1 MDREFAGLNLFRL
14 ENMIRRCAIPLFL
27 LCAALLNT
35 GCKNPLSEEKNK
47 KLVHEAVFYDAPM
60 GRYVYFWNG
69 RDLQNRYVTPGKYYF
84 VLEVKDFQDQD
95 YVTAVEGGKQSDAES
110 SYYYYNEIWH
120 TNELGKIE
128 PNPFPIMA
136 GCTVTFILNGSAA
149 AKLSIYQD

>member
-1 MDREFAGLNLFRL
+1 MTR
-14 ENMIRRCAIPLFL
+14 ISSIL
-27 LCAALLNT
+27 LLLLGTALLSA
-35 GCKNPLSEEKNK
+35 GCKNPLAEKNNK
-47 KLVHEAVFYDAPM
+47 KLVHEALFYDAPM

-69 RDLQNRYVTPGKYYF
+69 RDLQNRCVTPGKYYF

-95 YVTAVEGGKQSDAES
+95 YATAVEGGKQSDAKS